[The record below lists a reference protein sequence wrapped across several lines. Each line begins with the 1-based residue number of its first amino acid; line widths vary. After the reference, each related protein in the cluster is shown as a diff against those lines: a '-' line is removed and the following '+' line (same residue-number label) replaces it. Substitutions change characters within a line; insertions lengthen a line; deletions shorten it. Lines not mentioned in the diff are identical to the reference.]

1 MIGFVSTLDR
11 YHQRFVLP
19 IVRQPSPF
27 IHPAGFLH
35 FTNPFLPAAPIR
47 LMPSPFFNNY
57 QPYNIPHQSSEI
69 DNRVS
74 SLLKKLLLESQ
85 PAFKMLD
92 QSELSY
98 LIRMKVKQ
106 LSFQDKLDILDE
118 YFLAISQD
126 GNDRQ
131 GMAQTRQGG
140 IIIGLL
146 RRGEIVNTL
155 VI

>member
-1 MIGFVSTLDR
+1 M
-11 YHQRFVLP
+11 
-19 IVRQPSPF
+19 
-27 IHPAGFLH
+27 
-35 FTNPFLPAAPIR
+35 
-47 LMPSPFFNNY
+47 
-57 QPYNIPHQSSEI
+57 SEI

-155 VI
+155 VV